1 MAILSSPVQGLPY
14 PDQNEKLNTVDEYI
28 RNLAFALEKKL
39 FMVFENASDRD
50 TKIGTPT
57 EGMVA
62 YLKTE
67 NQAHVRVDATWKQIY
82 PASPTI
88 YTGTA
93 APAASLGAVGDI
105 YVQYV

>member
-39 FMVFENASDRD
+39 FMVFESAADRD
-50 TKIGTPT
+50 AKIGTPA

-62 YLKTE
+62 YLKDV
-67 NQAHVRVDATWKQIY
+67 NAAHVRTDTAWKQIY

-93 APAASLGAVGDI
+93 TPAASLGAVGDI
-105 YVQYV
+105 YVQHI